1 MVENSVLARSY
12 KTKMRLKDY
21 AESQGVS
28 PQSIYKKV
36 RSQKYKERLKGHLYL
51 DNQKVEN
58 LDLIGIRILEDYH
71 FENDVIK
78 LEKELEETKKRGK
91 QLEQDLQ
98 LLKGYRM
105 SEQQNI
111 KAWSDYAERLEQQR
125 VYLMLTLATVSIA
138 FLVALAFAVF

>member
-21 AESQGVS
+21 LESQGVS
-28 PQSIYKKV
+28 PQSIKV

-78 LEKELEETKKRGK
+78 LKKELEETKKRGK

-105 SEQQNI
+105 SEQQNL

-125 VYLMLTLATVSIA
+125 VCLMLSLATVSIA

>member
-1 MVENSVLARSY
+1 
-12 KTKMRLKDY
+12 MRIKDY
-21 AESQGVS
+21 ADSLGVS
-28 PQSIYKKV
+28 SQSIYKRI
-36 RSQKYKERLKGHLYL
+36 RSSKYKERLKGHLYL

-78 LEKELEETKKRGK
+78 LEKELEATKEQGK

-98 LLKGYRM
+98 LLKGYRK
-105 SEQQNI
+105 SEQQNL
-111 KAWSDYAERLEQQR
+111 KAWTDYAERLEQHR
-125 VYLMLTLATVSIA
+125 FYLMLALTTVSIA

>member
-1 MVENSVLARSY
+1 M
-12 KTKMRLKDY
+12 LKVKESALNLYIKRY
-21 AESQGVS
+21 AHKN
-28 PQSIYKKV
+28 IKK
-36 RSQKYKERLKGHLYL
+36 
-51 DNQKVEN
+51 
-58 LDLIGIRILEDYH
+58 DYH

-125 VYLMLTLATVSIA
+125 VYLMLALATVSIA